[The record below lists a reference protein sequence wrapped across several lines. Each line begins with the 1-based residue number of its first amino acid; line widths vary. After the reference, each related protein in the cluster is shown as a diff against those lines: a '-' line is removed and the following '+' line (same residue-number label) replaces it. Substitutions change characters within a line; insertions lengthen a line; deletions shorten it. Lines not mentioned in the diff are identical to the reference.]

1 MERRNDYRMALL
13 IDATIHEA
21 LIAGRSAARELATLG
36 VPFEV
41 AMRVLTRPEERRHP
55 LPPADYKR
63 GV

>member
-1 MERRNDYRMALL
+1 MALL
-13 IDATIHEA
+13 IDATMHEA
-21 LIAGRSAARELATLG
+21 LLQGRPAARALAAMG

-63 GV
+63 GS